1 MIQARPDLL
10 HSFALSEVIESATV
24 LKQPTSTEDMLLLV
38 TADADKS
45 RSIFIAP
52 VQSPSAGDEPDMRVV
67 YQSQSQPRTKG
78 DIVPI
83 AARQVDDAT
92 IVVGYSQ

>member
-1 MIQARPDLL
+1 
-10 HSFALSEVIESATV
+10 
-24 LKQPTSTEDMLLLV
+24 MLLLV

-45 RSIFIAP
+45 RAISVAP
-52 VQSPSAGDEPDMRVV
+52 VQSPSAGHEPDMQVV
-67 YQSQSQPRTKG
+67 YQSQSQLQKKG